1 MEHNSLY
8 AIVYSTY
15 SDDEKIML
23 NIDEKKELVYS
34 YIVDTFGLGFRFRY
48 KNWNAIYYARI
59 IYNARDMNNTCARIY
74 YFNLLILYSHALSIS
89 YNLV

>member
-48 KNWNAIYYARI
+48 KN
-59 IYNARDMNNTCARIY
+59 
-74 YFNLLILYSHALSIS
+74 
-89 YNLV
+89 